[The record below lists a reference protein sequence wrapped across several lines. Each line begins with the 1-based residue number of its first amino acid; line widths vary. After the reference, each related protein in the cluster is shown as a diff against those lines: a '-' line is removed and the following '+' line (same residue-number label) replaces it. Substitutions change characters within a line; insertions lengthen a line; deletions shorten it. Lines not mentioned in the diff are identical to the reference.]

1 MNKATGKLIGIGVGP
16 GDPELIT
23 VKAVNTIKNLDI
35 VICPEARAGKGSFA
49 FDIARQYISEKT
61 EVLVLVFPMVHDM
74 EVMQKSWKEN
84 AQIIEQKIREGN
96 TVGFITLGDP
106 AVYSTYMYI
115 LPYLSEDIIVETIP
129 GITSFSAVAATQNLP
144 LVLWEESFGVTAL
157 KKGAQSVEKVLD
169 VYDNTVIMKPSHDPK
184 TLADILVKKGLDD
197 KFVLI
202 SKCST
207 DEEIITTDINDLK
220 RGDVP
225 YLSTLI
231 VKRKGI

>member
-1 MNKATGKLIGIGVGP
+1 MKGKLIGIGVGP
-16 GDPELIT
+16 GDPELLTI
-23 VKAVNTIKNLDI
+23 KAVNTIKKLDV
-35 VICPEARAGKGSFA
+35 VICPEAKTGKGSFA
-49 FDIARQYISEKT
+49 FDIAKQYIQNHT
-61 EVLVLVFPMVHDM
+61 EVLVLLFPMVHDM
-74 EVMQKSWKEN
+74 EVMQRSWKEN
-84 AQIIEQKIREGN
+84 AAIIEQKIREGK

-115 LPYLSEDIIVETIP
+115 LPYLSDDIIVETIA
-129 GITSFSAVAATQNLP
+129 GITSFSAIAATQNLP

-169 VYDNTVIMKPSHDPK
+169 VYDNTVIMKPSHDPQR
-184 TLADILVKKGLDD
+184 LAEILEEKDLAD

-207 DEEIITTDINDLK
+207 DEEIITRDINDLK
-220 RGDVP
+220 RGDIP